1 MCNVLNR
8 GQSKTLPKF
17 LHNNALIFIWGTGD
31 FDTSLAKSIS
41 TSISGMKPL
50 SSSNLFIHSQ
60 MTTPSKPKSSL
71 KLASLSLSETPT
83 GLVGSSNLV
92 SSNHIKGRRWYSQGH
107 LHFTF
112 LQLFYTSNFKIK
124 INRRLI

>member
-17 LHNNALIFIWGTGD
+17 LHNNALIFIWETGD

-41 TSISGMKPL
+41 TPISGMKPL

-60 MTTPSKPKSSL
+60 MTTPSKERERERQVQIL
-71 KLASLSLSETPT
+71 
-83 GLVGSSNLV
+83 
-92 SSNHIKGRRWYSQGH
+92 ISQ
-107 LHFTF
+107 T
-112 LQLFYTSNFKIK
+112 N
-124 INRRLI
+124 